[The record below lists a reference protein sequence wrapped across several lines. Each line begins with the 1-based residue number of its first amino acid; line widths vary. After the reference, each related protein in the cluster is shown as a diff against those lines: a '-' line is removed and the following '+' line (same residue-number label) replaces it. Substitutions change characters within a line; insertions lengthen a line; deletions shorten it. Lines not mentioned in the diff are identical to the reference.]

1 LCVGQIIALP
11 AEIQRWLIYLYSA
24 YASDNKLIIYRFRRG
39 VLWGMYKKG
48 LGPLWAEK
56 KETSRRL
63 VLLTARRVP
72 DV

>member
-1 LCVGQIIALP
+1 MLFVGLK
-11 AEIQRWLIYLYSA
+11 EG
-24 YASDNKLIIYRFRRG
+24 F
-39 VLWGMYKKG
+39 LWDMYKKKG
-48 LGPLWAEK
+48 LGLLWAEK